1 MTHPTRPI
9 ARENTSETTTLDHAA
24 SLTKT
29 LQDRFLKAIAK
40 GSLVGFIDGEGRAA
54 GARTQIGTVAA
65 GTVSIPALHGTAIR
79 LFAMA
84 RLAEGRDTLSA
95 HGPLL
100 REGAR
105 LAAAMVALLP
115 NTEETRWQKQAILEA
130 IRHDGREREASLLIG
145 LLDVSLS
152 VPDGVTVMPMAGSAQ
167 SPHDEDA
174 DVFVRRMLSQAIAA
188 HRCLATGHEGTATM
202 LAHRTIG
209 EVLAFHAGPATTL
222 EALADRKQLR
232 AVVAGLFDAGLC
244 PNTNA
249 LAMLDAAL
257 EREFARIASLEG
269 DDPDNHLGPQVH

>member
-1 MTHPTRPI
+1 MTHPTRLI
-9 ARENTSETTTLDHAA
+9 ACENTSETTTLDHAA
-24 SLTKT
+24 SLTKD

-40 GSLVGFIDGEGRAA
+40 GSLASFIDDEGKAD

-65 GTVSIPALHGTAIR
+65 GIVSIPALHGTAIR

-84 RLAEGRDTLSA
+84 RLAEGRDDLSS

-115 NTEETRWQKQAILEA
+115 NTEGTRRQKQAILEA
-130 IRHDGREREASLLIG
+130 IRHDGWEKKASLLIG
-145 LLDVSLS
+145 LLDASLS
-152 VPDGVTVMPMAGSAQ
+152 VPDGVTVMPVAGAAEI
-167 SPHDEDA
+167 PHDEDEG
-174 DVFVRRMLSQAIAA
+174 VFVRRMMSQAIAA
-188 HRCLATGHEGTATM
+188 HRCLSTGHETTAAM
-202 LAHRTIG
+202 LARRTIG
-209 EVLAFHAGPATTL
+209 EVLAFHGGMATTL
-222 EALADRKQLR
+222 EALANRKQLR

-244 PNTNA
+244 PNTNV

-257 EREFARIASLEG
+257 ERELARIASLEG